1 MDCSSLLKCMSI
13 ESVMLSNHLIL
24 CLPLLPLSSV
34 FPSIRIFSSESALCV
49 RWPKCWSFSI
59 SPSSE
64 YSGLT
69 SFRTDWFDL
78 LAVQETLKSLLQQ
91 HNSKTSVL
99 WCSAFFMVHLSH
111 PYMTTGKTV
120 ALTRHTFVSKVMSLL
135 FNMLSRF
142 VIAFLLRN
150 KHLLISWLQSL
161 LLSLCGEQVGTFN
174 TVTQG
179 PRLKMVYFFVM
190 LVISKYGF
198 QGLHRGVQ
206 RLDALEFC
214 LEMIHNTSDHGKIQS
229 CGSHWTS
236 REAGECEVAHEVL
249 ADQYWFSQNV
259 SNFRWL
265 HPEHFIDALVV
276 LCRRDTKVIRTV

>member
-1 MDCSSLLKCMSI
+1 
-13 ESVMLSNHLIL
+13 
-24 CLPLLPLSSV
+24 
-34 FPSIRIFSSESALCV
+34 
-49 RWPKCWSFSI
+49 
-59 SPSSE
+59 
-64 YSGLT
+64 
-69 SFRTDWFDL
+69 
-78 LAVQETLKSLLQQ
+78 
-91 HNSKTSVL
+91 
-99 WCSAFFMVHLSH
+99 
-111 PYMTTGKTV
+111 
-120 ALTRHTFVSKVMSLL
+120 MSLL

-214 LEMIHNTSDHGKIQS
+214 LEIIHNTSDHGKIQS

-249 ADQYWFSQNV
+249 ADQYCLPECKQLQVASPWTLHRRPGRSLQAWHKSYQNSLAEV
-259 SNFRWL
+259 SWIESWSL
-265 HPEHFIDALVV
+265 
-276 LCRRDTKVIRTV
+276 RTLAF